1 MSPRFDVPTH
11 ALAALFWS
19 AIGVS
24 TLTAAYSALSA
35 RDLVY
40 DGSFYLLAIA
50 KDRNFHIFE
59 PARLSVQVL
68 QQIPAVFG
76 ARLGIDNLWT
86 LGRLFSLGMSGW
98 PVVLTAL
105 CWLALP
111 RGEKNWIAGPFVN
124 IIFAIPAASFIGI
137 SEGIIASCL
146 VWLAVLLVMFRLAQ
160 PFGALMALVASTACA
175 VAHEATVLCLLLIG
189 WLAAARFTRLQG
201 FPRFAS
207 ALVAAFSATGA
218 FYMALC
224 IALPRSAVER
234 GDFLVSI
241 LGGFVG
247 SPSAPNVPAIT
258 GILAALFIAV
268 ARLARRLSTFVAATG
283 VIAVLACGVVFAF
296 APSALASPS
305 RFFAARGLPVALT
318 TMLSVLFVLLHRR
331 GTIPRQPVTR
341 PEISILT
348 ALIFS
353 QALMQAAAT
362 NLWHDFVNDLRTL
375 VTTKHGVIPHTE
387 AMAALNPSGNRFRRE
402 LLESWS
408 VEPLSILLAAGGAVR
423 AVVEPAA
430 TARWVPYR
438 FAEPQTLPHLPQ
450 LDWSH
455 FPATRGP

>member
-24 TLTAAYSALSA
+24 TLTAAYAALSA

-111 RGEKNWIAGPFVN
+111 RGEKSWIAGPFVN

-175 VAHEATVLCLLLIG
+175 VAHEATYSD
-189 WLAAARFTRLQG
+189 RPRRLQRDRKR
-201 FPRFAS
+201 P
-207 ALVAAFSATGA
+207 V
-218 FYMALC
+218 
-224 IALPRSAVER
+224 LPRHADLEVR
-234 GDFLVSI
+234 PD
-241 LGGFVG
+241 
-247 SPSAPNVPAIT
+247 
-258 GILAALFIAV
+258 
-268 ARLARRLSTFVAATG
+268 RLRRRRAEDQCASSKG
-283 VIAVLACGVVFAF
+283 VWPG
-296 APSALASPS
+296 P
-305 RFFAARGLPVALT
+305 
-318 TMLSVLFVLLHRR
+318 RR
-331 GTIPRQPVTR
+331 
-341 PEISILT
+341 
-348 ALIFS
+348 
-353 QALMQAAAT
+353 
-362 NLWHDFVNDLRTL
+362 
-375 VTTKHGVIPHTE
+375 
-387 AMAALNPSGNRFRRE
+387 
-402 LLESWS
+402 
-408 VEPLSILLAAGGAVR
+408 
-423 AVVEPAA
+423 
-430 TARWVPYR
+430 
-438 FAEPQTLPHLPQ
+438 
-450 LDWSH
+450 
-455 FPATRGP
+455 